1 MGVRVRFA
9 PSPTGRLH
17 VGGARCALFNYLYA
31 RMTGGVFIL
40 RIEDTDRKRSSKLYL
55 EDILDGLRWLGLDW
69 DEGPYFQSES
79 LKQYRTAAQRLVDE
93 GKAYPD
99 PKGSPAIYFRVA
111 PNEVRWNDII
121 HGEISFDNALL
132 EDFVIIKSDG
142 TPTYNFACVV
152 DDLRHR
158 ITSVI
163 RGDDHIPNTP
173 KQLALYAALGK
184 RPPKFAH
191 IPLILGRDKKRLSKR
206 HGAKAVLEYRDDGIL
221 PDALFNFLALLSWS
235 PGGDR
240 EIMTRKEIIKKFS
253 LKRVKKTPAIF
264 DYEKLLWMNQQ
275 YIKALREERLAALL
289 AEYLPDRIKARG
301 DGFIRGLA
309 RLYRVRI
316 KKLSEI
322 VNAADFLISENVRY
336 DEESLK
342 RFVADDRKRKMLA
355 DVAALLERLER
366 WEHREIEKVV
376 RGYAKERGFEAKDVI
391 HPMRVALTG
400 RAASPGLF
408 EVMELLGRKTCI
420 ERLRSVPQV

>member
-1 MGVRVRFA
+1 MSVRVRFA

-31 RMTGGVFIL
+31 RMTGGTFIL
-40 RIEDTDRKRSSKLYL
+40 RVEDTDRRRSSKLYL
-55 EDILDGLRWLGLDW
+55 EDILEGLRWLGVDW

-99 PKGSPAIYFRVA
+99 PKGSPAVYFRVE
-111 PNEVRWNDII
+111 PVEVKWNDII

-163 RGDDHIPNTP
+163 RGDDHISNTP
-173 KQLALYAALGK
+173 KQLALYAALGE

-206 HGAKAVLEYRDDGIL
+206 HGAKAVLEYRDEGIL

-240 EIMTRKEIIKKFS
+240 EIMSKKEIIKKFS

-275 YIKALREERLAALL
+275 YIKALGGERLAALL
-289 AEYLPDRIKARG
+289 AEYLPDSVKARG

-322 VNAADFLISENVRY
+322 VEAADFLISENVRY
-336 DEESLK
+336 DAEALR
-342 RFVADDRKRKMLA
+342 RFVADDEKRKMLA
-355 DVAALLERLER
+355 DIAALLEGLER
-366 WEHREIEKVV
+366 WEHKEIEKVV
-376 RGYAKERGFEAKDVI
+376 RGYAKEQGLEAKDVI

-408 EVMELLGRKTCI
+408 EVMELLGRRTCI
-420 ERLRSVPQV
+420 KRLRSVPRA

>member
-1 MGVRVRFA
+1 MSVRVRFA

-40 RIEDTDRKRSSKLYL
+40 RIEDTDQKRSSKVYL
-55 EDILDGLRWLGLDW
+55 EDILDGLRWLGVDW

-79 LKQYRTAAQRLVDE
+79 LKQYRTAAQRLIDE
-93 GKAYPD
+93 GRAYPD
-99 PKGSPAIYFRVA
+99 PKGSPAIYFRVE
-111 PNEVRWNDII
+111 PVEVKWNDLI

-158 ITSVI
+158 ITCVI
-163 RGDDHIPNTP
+163 RGDDHISNTP
-173 KQLALYAALGK
+173 KQLALYAALGE

-206 HGAKAVLEYRDDGIL
+206 HGAKAVLEYRDEGIL

-275 YIKALREERLAALL
+275 YIKALDEERLAALL
-289 AEYLPDRIKARG
+289 VEYLPDTVKARG
-301 DGFIRGLA
+301 KDFISGLA

-322 VNAADFLISENVRY
+322 VEAADFLITEKVRY
-336 DEESLK
+336 DAEAMR
-342 RFVADDRKRKMLA
+342 RFVADGEKRKMLA
-355 DVAALLERLER
+355 DVAALLERLGR
-366 WEHREIEKVV
+366 WEHKEIEKVV
-376 RGYAKERGFEAKDVI
+376 RGYAKEQGFEAKDVI
-391 HPMRVALTG
+391 HP
-400 RAASPGLF
+400 
-408 EVMELLGRKTCI
+408 
-420 ERLRSVPQV
+420 

>member
-17 VGGARCALFNYLYA
+17 VGGARCALFNFLYA
-31 RMTGGVFIL
+31 RMTGGAFIL
-40 RIEDTDRKRSSKLYL
+40 RIEDTDQKRSSKLYL
-55 EDILDGLRWLGLDW
+55 DDILEGLRWLGLDW

-79 LKQYRTAAQRLVDE
+79 LKQYHTVAQRLIDE

-99 PKGSPAIYFRVA
+99 PKGSPAIYFRVE
-111 PNEVRWNDII
+111 PVVVKWNDII

-158 ITSVI
+158 ITCVI

-173 KQLALYAALGK
+173 KQLALYAALGEK
-184 RPPKFAH
+184 PPKFAH
-191 IPLILGRDKKRLSKR
+191 IPLILGPDKKRLSKR
-206 HGAKAVLEYRDDGIL
+206 HGAKAVLQYRDEGIL

-240 EIMTRKEIIKKFS
+240 EIMSRKEIIKKFS

-275 YIKALREERLAALL
+275 YIKALGEEKLAALL
-289 AEYLPDRIKARG
+289 AEYLPDSVKKRG

-322 VNAADFLISENVRY
+322 VDAADFLINEKVRY
-336 DEESLK
+336 DAEALK
-342 RFVADDRKRKMLA
+342 RFLADDRKRKMLA
-355 DVAALLERLER
+355 DVAALLEQLDR
-366 WEHREIEKVV
+366 WEHKEIEKVV
-376 RGYAKERGFEAKDVI
+376 RGYAKEQGLEARDVI

-408 EVMELLGRKTCI
+408 EVMELLGRETCI
-420 ERLRSVPQV
+420 ARLRSVPQV